1 MITWFLTNALFGC
14 IQSVW
19 RSSWKYLHV
28 LELTLT
34 THMFISIEAS
44 SHALTCGN
52 ASEHTYLLDD
62 IGKGLTKHLASFW
75 MERELRIE
83 NITAWYL
90 LIPDR

>member
-1 MITWFLTNALFGC
+1 MH
-14 IQSVW
+14 
-19 RSSWKYLHV
+19 YLAVFNLYGDPHGNICMFWS
-28 LELTLT
+28 LPS
-34 THMFISIEAS
+34 THMFSSIDAS